1 MKRLLNS
8 GSRNKSQL
16 PDKDLDKEFYGKVY
30 YDLAKMDDTALEKH
44 WRLHGRSE
52 KRFPSLKRLAQS
64 LGVDVSYFDEFCPD
78 FYLDYYSDVV
88 SLCEGSS
95 IPAYKHYVDAGK
107 AEGRLASFATFLR
120 NNHLD
125 HFIARKDLNPA
136 SVFSFNKKK
145 GVHLSYKN
153 LMDMLQMEQP
163 TKIALSEENEI
174 DADFYIQLGKHYETS
189 GQEEKARS
197 AYLIS
202 CMLSKNGQALELIGN
217 YYYRRKNFLTSIQYY
232 KAALNNGA
240 SGRWIFEHL
249 SECYFQKED
258 YASAFDVLVQGKAHF
273 QEVLLFDELID
284 MKVKQ
289 FWQRRQTIHDAY
301 ALMQDRES
309 LLRVVGEDV
318 NTINGVYTSMYRTY
332 GEPLAKVKQNKKR
345 ILIVGD
351 FFLPQCIRYRIDQK
365 IEQLESAGYECDTID
380 WIKVSEDHSK
390 FAFYDFV
397 IFYRTPAVPEIVK
410 AMTYCNYMGKVVVY
424 EIDDM
429 VFDREYP
436 IDIESYGGYV
446 SLDQYKDLTKGMALF
461 NSAMKLADFGLAST
475 LPLQEKISRFVPSG
489 ICYVHR
495 NGFDSKNYSQTEDK
509 RPQKGKVDL
518 FYGSGTKAHN
528 SDFIEEAL
536 PAIVRLLDEYPDL
549 RLVVA
554 GYLNLPEAINKK
566 YASQIR
572 FLPFVS
578 SVEAYWSYLKQA
590 DINIAVLSS
599 DIINDGKSELKWFE
613 AGYFSIPSVVSSTKN
628 YRDVIDNGND
638 GIIADTPDAWY
649 KGLKELI
656 DSTDRRLEMGR
667 VVKERVMQEYSID
680 KLASTLD
687 ASINDM
693 LEKVN

>member
-1 MKRLLNS
+1 MKKLLGA
-8 GSRNKSQL
+8 GSRSKTQM
-16 PDKDLDKEFYGKVY
+16 PDKDLDKAFYGKVY
-30 YDLAKMDDTALEKH
+30 YDLASMDDAALEKH
-44 WRLHGRSE
+44 YRLHGKAEGRFASLE
-52 KRFPSLKRLAQS
+52 KLAQS
-64 LGVDVSYFDEFCPD
+64 LGTSAGFFDEFCLE
-78 FYLDYYSDVV
+78 FYLDYHSDVAP
-88 SLCEGSS
+88 LCSESA
-95 IPAYKHYVDAGK
+95 IPAFKHYFETGRE
-107 AEGRLASFATFLR
+107 EGRLASFSTFLR
-120 NNHLD
+120 NNQLD
-125 HFIARKDLNPA
+125 HFVARKELNP
-136 SVFSFNKKK
+136 STVFSFNKKK

-153 LMDMLQMEQP
+153 LMDMLQMEHP
-163 TKIALSEENEI
+163 TKIALSDEHEI

-217 YYYRRKNFLTSIQYY
+217 YYYRRKNYLTSIQYY
-232 KAALNNGA
+232 RAALQNGA
-240 SGRWIFEHL
+240 NGRWIYEHL
-249 SECYFQKED
+249 SNCYFEKEN
-258 YASAFDVLVQGKAHF
+258 YQAAFDTLVQGKGRF

-301 ALMQDRES
+301 ALMQDREG
-309 LLRVVGEDV
+309 LLKVVGEDV
-318 NTINGVYTSMYRTY
+318 QTINGVYQSMYATY
-332 GEPLAKVKQNKKR
+332 GDPLPKVKENKKR

-380 WIKVSEDHSK
+380 WIKVSEQHSM

-461 NSAMKLADFGLAST
+461 NSAMKMADFGLAST
-475 LPLQEKISRFVPSG
+475 LPLQEKISKYVPSG

-495 NGFDSKNYSQTEDK
+495 NGFDSKNYAQTEEK
-509 RPQKGKVDL
+509 RLQKQKIDL

-536 PAIVRLLDEYPDL
+536 PAIVRLLEEYPDL
-549 RLVVA
+549 RLVIA
-554 GYLNLPEAINKK
+554 GYLNLPESVNRKFGD
-566 YASQIR
+566 QIR
-572 FLPFVS
+572 FLPFVNK
-578 SVEAYWSYLKQA
+578 VEAYWSFLKQA
-590 DINIAVLSS
+590 DINLAVLCS

-613 AGYFSIPSVVSSTKN
+613 AGFFGIPSVVSATKN
-628 YRDVIDNGND
+628 YRDVINDGVD
-638 GIIADTPDAWY
+638 GIIASDPESWY
-649 KGLKELI
+649 QGLKTLI
-656 DSTDRRLEMGR
+656 DSPQKRTEMGA
-667 VVKERVMQEYSID
+667 VVKERVMADYSVSN
-680 KLASTLD
+680 LASTLD
-687 ASINDM
+687 ASICDM
-693 LEKVN
+693 LSKVG